1 MPWKG
6 TILEG
11 NFSFQTSIFRDIYRY
26 IYIHTLVFRGVN
38 KSFPISVSIRPA
50 SKCLWKCSLSVSASG
65 LTSRLT
71 PPLKEVQSDR
81 GTRKKSTSNSSKLF
95 NERNQLWRTK
105 IKTWSH
111 IHEKYNSFPSR
122 SSWVIFS
129 VEFRRWPCD
138 LSRPR
143 KSWALGKPQVLLG

>member
-1 MPWKG
+1 M
-6 TILEG
+6 LEG
-11 NFSFQTSIFRDIYRY
+11 NFSFQPSIFRYILYLY
-26 IYIHTLVFRGVN
+26 IYIYSHTLVFRGVN
-38 KSFPISVSIRPA
+38 KSFPVSVSIRPA

-71 PPLKEVQSDR
+71 PPLKEVQSER

-111 IHEKYNSFPSR
+111 IQENTPVFLADRHESYSPWNFAG
-122 SSWVIFS
+122 
-129 VEFRRWPCD
+129 D
-138 LSRPR
+138 LV
-143 KSWALGKPQVLLG
+143 KNM